1 MIEHTEQFFV
11 CKFKDPNRSSNPH
24 KPWAGMDEMSGGY
37 PYGAG
42 AYYLDS
48 RVHRWPP
55 TQRAEVFKYC
65 ASDLDVYLVTVSYRN
80 KPGEGSYSVKSDA
93 VLAWPPNKK

>member
-11 CKFKDPNRSSNPH
+11 CKFKDP
-24 KPWAGMDEMSGGY
+24 
-37 PYGAG
+37 
-42 AYYLDS
+42 
-48 RVHRWPP
+48 
-55 TQRAEVFKYC
+55 
-65 ASDLDVYLVTVSYRN
+65 TVSYRN